1 MKKIRILLVILI
13 VTAIVVSIIM
23 IIAQSK
29 NKKEVT
35 GKNEVNNI
43 VEISKMETIDTFDK
57 SQLKNIELVNNKNKY
72 FAVKEIINKY
82 TNNSFIITAMYIS
95 KIQTNIDIFWLDGFN
110 KNSNMVENYIVAT
123 DSSNKTFRVVDGAV
137 IQQNGYTRDS
147 ISKFNIT
154 EIEKTENNNFNYKN
168 INDEEYAKAL
178 LADYIEKALY
188 SSELGYNLLDEEY
201 RNLKFGSI
209 EEYTKYINSKR
220 DELVLYDAK
229 NVKQAGEFS
238 SYEEWMLYFQSIK
251 LLEINKYEIE
261 NYNNKTSYI
270 IVDTYDNY
278 YVFQPTS
285 TMMYTVILDTYTV
298 DTEKYLNEYKNAD
311 DQEKVEININKIIDA
326 INDNDYNYI
335 YKKLD
340 ENFSKNNFSSLD
352 DFETKM
358 KNYFFEK
365 NDVEFDDYNEIE
377 TGEHEY
383 SLTIT
388 DSTKA
393 DTRKLEVKAI
403 LVLKQDT
410 DFTIKFQ

>member
-1 MKKIRILLVILI
+1 MKKIKILLVILI

-35 GKNEVNNI
+35 EKNEVNNI

-82 TNNSFIITAMYIS
+82 TNNSFVITAMYIS

-110 KNSNMVENYIVAT
+110 KNSNIVENYIVAT

-261 NYNNKTSYI
+261 NYNSKTSYI

-352 DFETKM
+352 DFVQKM
-358 KNYFFEK
+358 QNNFFNRNE
-365 NDVEFDDYNEIE
+365 VEFDEYDETDGLHEYTLIITDANEIDKRE
-377 TGEHEY
+377 
-383 SLTIT
+383 LNLKILIT
-388 DSTKA
+388 LGDNT
-393 DTRKLEVKAI
+393 DYT
-403 LVLKQDT
+403 LK
-410 DFTIKFQ
+410 FE